1 MFSNTKGVG
10 FCKANTFETIHTPL
24 LQLDSRVGEGWC
36 QAKPNEVESG
46 NIMEALYGP
55 GCFGTGPLAAS
66 ACSEAPPYPPGT
78 TFSLFTL
85 FHASDFPIFT
95 PFHSLSSPG
104 LPLHSL
110 ALQRP
115 NCLAGVS
122 RVAGVEKE
130 GNPSCA
136 LIGRFWR
143 HLRSHWSA
151 PSAAS
156 AWGEGTDCKCGRE

>member
-1 MFSNTKGVG
+1 
-10 FCKANTFETIHTPL
+10 
-24 LQLDSRVGEGWC
+24 
-36 QAKPNEVESG
+36 
-46 NIMEALYGP
+46 MEALYGP

-66 ACSEAPPYPPGT
+66 VCSEAPPYPPGT

-95 PFHSLSSPG
+95 PFHSFSSPG

-115 NCLAGVS
+115 NCLAGVR

-143 HLRSHWSA
+143 HLCSHWSA

-156 AWGEGTDCKCGRE
+156 AWGEGTDCKCGRECKGCLEICTHARHCSAGFICFVLTTKINLDLLRSEV

>member
-1 MFSNTKGVG
+1 
-10 FCKANTFETIHTPL
+10 
-24 LQLDSRVGEGWC
+24 
-36 QAKPNEVESG
+36 
-46 NIMEALYGP
+46 MEALYGP

-66 ACSEAPPYPPGT
+66 TCSEAPPYPPDT

-95 PFHSLSSPG
+95 PFHSFSSPG

-115 NCLAGVS
+115 NCLAGVR